1 MATRSKSTLRTSS
14 SLPRSRWESPIAVPE
29 LSANQDTQANTEG
42 LFSWQGPPV
51 FTIAGLHKFRIEPTK
66 DGAATIFTQSE
77 ELKGLMAWLMGPS
90 LLGKKMKAHF
100 DEFHRDLKARA
111 EAS

>member
-1 MATRSKSTLRTSS
+1 M
-14 SLPRSRWESPIAVPE
+14 
-29 LSANQDTQANTEG
+29 
-42 LFSWQGPPV
+42 
-51 FTIAGLHKFRIEPTK
+51 EPTK

-77 ELKGLMAWLMGPS
+77 ELNGLLAWLMSPS

-100 DEFHRDLKARA
+100 DEFHRDLKSRA

>member
-1 MATRSKSTLRTSS
+1 M
-14 SLPRSRWESPIAVPE
+14 
-29 LSANQDTQANTEG
+29 
-42 LFSWQGPPV
+42 FSWQGPPV
-51 FTIAGLHKFRIEPTK
+51 FTIAGLHEFRMEPTK

-77 ELKGLMAWLMGPS
+77 ELNGLLAWLMSPS

-100 DEFHRDLKARA
+100 DEFHRDLKSRA